1 VNPDDIFLW
10 RAPGTP
16 AVLPDGTAAV
26 VAVGRPDAQDD
37 DYRSGLW
44 WVPLDGGTPR
54 VLTRGHTDT
63 APVVSP
69 DGRWVAFVR
78 RSAGARPQVHLVEAA
93 GGEPFAVT
101 AEPAGASEPQ
111 FSPDGSRIAYLARLA
126 DEGRYVAEGDAR
138 SEAPRLITTLRYRE
152 DGLGY
157 SRDRHRRL
165 FVVAVPD
172 VAPGQEPVAPVP
184 GVPLTPVALDVSSPR
199 WFPTGE
205 AVAVVA
211 ARHAD
216 REGDLRRD
224 ALVVH
229 VPGVGVTPPADPAD
243 PLPLTDADAG
253 STLAVDV
260 ALPAADGHR
269 VWLLARDTGPSGRDF
284 VAALTGVYVLDHVL
298 DADGTTGAGT
308 PRRLT
313 DVDEV
318 DLEGVLVEHDAG
330 VLVAEQ
336 RTGAVSLVHV
346 RADGTSRTLLD
357 GELVVLGAGVGGGR
371 VVVARATPDSA
382 GDLVE
387 LADPQRTLTD
397 LSADL
402 RAAGRLRVPAPLTAH
417 APDCYRVEGWL
428 TLPDAAVHG
437 PGPYP
442 TVLKI
447 HGGPFAQYTHALF
460 DEVQVLATAGY
471 AVVHG
476 NPRGSSGRGRAH
488 GRAIRRAF
496 GTVDTDDVLALLD
509 EALTDTR
516 LDATR
521 TGVMG
526 GSYGGYLAA
535 WLTTRTQRFTA
546 AIVERGFLD
555 PVSFLGSSDIGWF
568 FGLEYLGDASD
579 EPELVA
585 AQSPMAH
592 VASVRT
598 PTLVIHSEEDWRCP
612 VEQGQRWFVELKRRG
627 VPTELLL
634 FPGEGHE
641 LSRSGRPSH
650 RVARFEHVLR
660 WWRTYLP
667 VTSEAT
673 TG

>member
-1 VNPDDIFLW
+1 MNPDDIFLW
-10 RAPGTP
+10 RAPGAP

-26 VAVGRPDAQDD
+26 VAVTRPDAQDD
-37 DYRSGLW
+37 DYRGGLW
-44 WVPLDGGTPR
+44 RVPLDGGSPR
-54 VLTRGHTDT
+54 ALTRGHADS
-63 APVVSP
+63 APTVSP
-69 DGRWVAFVR
+69 DGRWIAFVR
-78 RSAGARPQVHLVEAA
+78 RAPGARPQVHLVEAA
-93 GGEPFAVT
+93 GGEAFPVT
-101 AEPAGASEPQ
+101 AAPAGASDPR
-111 FSPDGSRIAYLARLA
+111 FSPDGTRLA
-126 DEGRYVAEGDAR
+126 YVARVPDEGRYAPDGDAR
-138 SEAPRLITTLRYRE
+138 SEEPRLVTTYRYRE

-165 FVVAVPD
+165 FVVDVPD
-172 VAPGQEPVAPVP
+172 LAGGQEPPAPVE
-184 GVPLTPVALDVSSPR
+184 GAPLTPADLDVAAPR
-199 WFPTGE
+199 WFPAGD

-211 ARHAD
+211 ARHAE
-216 REGDLRRD
+216 REDDLRRD
-224 ALVVH
+224 ALVVR
-229 VPGVGVTPPADPAD
+229 VPAPGEPAPAE
-243 PLPLTDADAG
+243 PASPTPLTDADAG

-260 ALPAADGHR
+260 ALPAADGRR
-269 VWLLARDTGPSGRDF
+269 VWLLASDVGPSGRDF
-284 VAALTGVYVLDHVL
+284 VAALTGLYVLDV
-298 DADGTTGAGT
+298 DGTRPAGA

-313 DVDEV
+313 AAEDV
-318 DLEGVLVEHDAG
+318 DLEGVLVEHDGG

-336 RTGAVSLVHV
+336 RSGAVALVHV
-346 RADGTSRTLLD
+346 AADGAARTVLD
-357 GELVVLGAGVGGGR
+357 GEVVVLGAGAGGGR
-371 VVVARATPDSA
+371 VVVSRATPDSA
-382 GDLVE
+382 GDVVDVTGE
-387 LADPQRTLTD
+387 PRTFTD
-397 LSADL
+397 LSAGL
-402 RAAGRLRVPAPLTAH
+402 RATGRLRTPSPLSAH
-417 APDCYRVEGWL
+417 APDGYRVDGWL
-428 TLPDAAVHG
+428 TLPDPAVHG

-442 TVLKI
+442 TILMI
-447 HGGPFAQYTHALF
+447 HGGPFAQYTLGLF
-460 DEVQVLATAGY
+460 DEVQVLAAAGY

-509 EALTDTR
+509 EALTDSR
-516 LDATR
+516 LDPAR

-526 GSYGGYLAA
+526 GSYGGYLTA

-546 AIVERGFLD
+546 AVVERGFLD

-660 WWRTYLP
+660 WWRTHLP
-667 VTSEAT
+667 VTDGAPAV
-673 TG
+673 